1 MRVNNTVRRRSG
13 VLLIWGLAAGVGM
26 LLLMQGMTTYTYDDY
41 YYSLFF
47 REGLSGFLT
56 GNIRHYLVRNGRVLV
71 HLAAELLLC
80 FGSWGYAL
88 GNTAVMVACAMLG
101 LRYLGDGRNRLLML
115 GGALALV
122 LLGNMRIFRSWFLCP
137 ADAANY
143 TLPLVAIFG
152 LLLTLD
158 RGKALWATLLALVCG
173 ATTELC
179 SMMAFAAVGLELLWE
194 RFRKGR
200 WDRVRIL
207 CLGCILLGLST
218 ILLSPATRDRVG
230 EEFSLAKVGVGFLR
244 YANSIA
250 APGSSLLLLTVTA
263 PVLALG
269 LPKGSKLGW
278 AAVPMT
284 ALLASGYILPR
295 STRFTAAV
303 FGVFCLYILVLAGAM
318 ILSDRERRCGYVL
331 LAGLGSAAIMTL
343 SASGSVR
350 VTIPFVICIIVTAA
364 HLLPELGIKNLRGIL
379 AAVLSALLFLQVPTV
394 VGIARNYRVLLSNN
408 QTLTQTPATY
418 TDYDPRYCTQ
428 QVFMSRDHQRVQLQ
442 YLGLEEAEIRYNYSF
457 GPEITLGD
465 RTVSTLR
472 YRDKV
477 YIPLRAAVEA
487 RGGTVALISDSFLE
501 IWVGDRCWLYQAPM
515 LQGPDGS
522 RDVNWDFVSVENQ
535 FYIAEDLLPVLG
547 IAPEGR

>member
-1 MRVNNTVRRRSG
+1 
-13 VLLIWGLAAGVGM
+13 
-26 LLLMQGMTTYTYDDY
+26 
-41 YYSLFF
+41 
-47 REGLSGFLT
+47 
-56 GNIRHYLVRNGRVLV
+56 
-71 HLAAELLLC
+71 
-80 FGSWGYAL
+80 
-88 GNTAVMVACAMLG
+88 
-101 LRYLGDGRNRLLML
+101 
-115 GGALALV
+115 
-122 LLGNMRIFRSWFLCP
+122 
-137 ADAANY
+137 
-143 TLPLVAIFG
+143 
-152 LLLTLD
+152 
-158 RGKALWATLLALVCG
+158 
-173 ATTELC
+173 
-179 SMMAFAAVGLELLWE
+179 MMAFAAVALELLWE

-269 LPKGSKLGW
+269 LPRGSKLTW
-278 AAVPMT
+278 TAVPMT
-284 ALLASGYILPR
+284 ALLASGYVLPR

-303 FGVFCLYILVLAGAM
+303 FGVFCLYVLVLAGAM
-318 ILSDRERRCGYVL
+318 ILTDRERRCGYVL

-364 HLLPELGIKNLRGIL
+364 HLLPELKIRNLRGIL
-379 AAVLSALLFLQVPTV
+379 AAVLSALLFLQAPTV

-408 QTLTQTPATY
+408 QTLAQTPATY

-428 QVFMSRDHQRVQLQ
+428 QIFMSRDHQRVQLQ

-487 RGGTVALISDSFLE
+487 RGGTVDLISDSFLE
-501 IWVGDRCWLYQAPM
+501 IWVDGRCWLYQAPM
-515 LQGPDGS
+515 LHGPEGS

-535 FYIAEDLLPVLG
+535 FYIAEDLLAVLG
-547 IAPEGR
+547 IAPEGQ

>member
-1 MRVNNTVRRRSG
+1 MG
-13 VLLIWGLAAGVGM
+13 AAALGTLM

-47 REGLSGFLT
+47 KEGVSGFLT
-56 GNIRHYLVRNGRVLV
+56 GNIQHYLVRNGRVLV
-71 HLAAELLLC
+71 HLAAELLLR

-88 GNTAVMVACAMLG
+88 GNTAVMVGCFALG
-101 LRYLGDGRNRLLML
+101 LRYLDGDRKQDRLLML
-115 GGALALV
+115 AGALVLV
-122 LLGNMRIFRSWFLCP
+122 LLGNIRVFRSWFLCP

-143 TLPLVAIFG
+143 TLPLVAIFC
-152 LLLTLD
+152 LLLALN
-158 RGKALWATLLALVCG
+158 RGKAVWAMLLALVCG

-179 SMMAFAAVGLELLWE
+179 SMMAFAAVALELLRE

-200 WDRVRIL
+200 WDRMRIL

-218 ILLSPATRDRVG
+218 ILLSPATRDRVAG
-230 EEFSLAKVGVGFLR
+230 EFSLARVGVGFLR

-269 LPKGSKLGW
+269 LPRGCKLTW

-284 ALLASGYILPR
+284 ALLASGYVLPR

-303 FGVFCLYILVLAGAM
+303 FGVYCLYVLVLAGAM
-318 ILSDRERRCGYVL
+318 ILTDRERRCGYVL
-331 LAGLGSAAIMTL
+331 LSGLGSAAIMTL

-364 HLLPELGIKNLRGIL
+364 HLLPELKIRNLRGIL
-379 AAVLSALLFLQVPTV
+379 AAALSVVLLLQVPTV

-408 QTLTQTPATY
+408 QTLAQTPATY

-428 QVFMSRDHQRVQLQ
+428 QIFMSRDHQRVQLQ
-442 YLGLEEAEIRYNYSF
+442 YLGLEKAEIRYNYSF

-487 RGGTVALISDSFLE
+487 RGGTVDLISDSFLE
-501 IWVGDRCWLYQAPM
+501 IRVGGRCWLYQAPM
-515 LQGPDGS
+515 LHGPEGS

-535 FYIAEDLLPVLG
+535 YYIAEDLLAVLG
-547 IAPEGR
+547 IAPEGQ

>member
-1 MRVNNTVRRRSG
+1 MG
-13 VLLIWGLAAGVGM
+13 AAALGTLM

-47 REGLSGFLT
+47 KEGVSGFLT
-56 GNIRHYLVRNGRVLV
+56 GNIQHYLVRNGRVLV
-71 HLAAELLLC
+71 HLAAELLLR

-88 GNTAVMVACAMLG
+88 GNTAVMVGCFALG
-101 LRYLGDGRNRLLML
+101 LRYLDGDRKQDRLLML
-115 GGALALV
+115 AGALVLV
-122 LLGNMRIFRSWFLCP
+122 LLGNIRVFRSWFLCP

-143 TLPLVAIFG
+143 TLPLVAIFC
-152 LLLTLD
+152 LLLALN
-158 RGKALWATLLALVCG
+158 RGKAVWAMLLALVCG

-179 SMMAFAAVGLELLWE
+179 SMMAFAAVALELLRE

-200 WDRVRIL
+200 WDRMRIL

-218 ILLSPATRDRVG
+218 ILLSPATRDRVAG
-230 EEFSLAKVGVGFLR
+230 EFSLARVGVGFLR

-269 LPKGSKLGW
+269 LPRGCKLTW

-284 ALLASGYILPR
+284 ALLASGYVLPR

-303 FGVFCLYILVLAGAM
+303 FGVYCLYVLVLAGAM
-318 ILSDRERRCGYVL
+318 ILTDRERRCGYVL
-331 LAGLGSAAIMTL
+331 LSGLGSAAIMTL

-364 HLLPELGIKNLRGIL
+364 HLLPELKNLNLRGIL
-379 AAVLSALLFLQVPTV
+379 AAALSVVLLLQVPTV

-408 QTLTQTPATY
+408 QTLAQTPATY

-428 QVFMSRDHQRVQLQ
+428 QVFMSRDHQRVHLQ
-442 YLGLEEAEIRYNYSF
+442 YLELEEAEIRYNYSF

-487 RGGTVALISDSFLE
+487 RGGTVDLISDSFLE
-501 IWVGDRCWLYQAPM
+501 IWVDDRCWLYQAPM
-515 LQGPDGS
+515 LHGPEGS

-535 FYIAEDLLPVLG
+535 YYIAEDLLAVLG
-547 IAPEGR
+547 IAPEGQ